1 MNTLTWISLF
11 LLILYVLK
19 IQRYRYNWIHYPTF
33 KPSGVDHKTGISVI
47 IAFRN
52 ERVCLPAVLSALQK
66 QQYPASLFEVILV
79 DDHSDDGS
87 EILVQGFCLEHENFR
102 LIQNDTAASGKK
114 SAINKGIAKA
124 AFELI
129 VNTDAD
135 CTMDPFWLATLA
147 EYYQDRQPAMIIGLV
162 DMKPGPGFLGG
173 FQETEFLSLV
183 ASGAAAA
190 AGNSPIYCNGACLA
204 YRKSIFLTFPDPMQG
219 VLASGD
225 DTLFMLAVK
234 RSRQGSIVLLKALP
248 AVVTTRGMTT
258 WNDFFQQRKRW
269 VSKSLYYRD
278 KQILYTALLV
288 FLVNFSVLSA
298 LAALVVNGN
307 YWLFPLV
314 YAGKMLTDLM
324 FLKHYMQFHGKVLP
338 VLRFMLYELMYPFY
352 AVFIAITGLS
362 TGFTWKGRRFK
373 INSPVPT

>member
-11 LLILYVLK
+11 LLILYALK
-19 IQRYRYNWIHYPTF
+19 IHRYRHDWIHYPTF
-33 KPSGVDHKTGISVI
+33 KPSGADHKTGISVI

-52 ERVCLPAVLSALQK
+52 ERVNLPAVLSALQK

-87 EILVQGFCLEHENFR
+87 EVLVQGFCLEHENFR
-102 LIQNDTAASGKK
+102 LVQHDAAASGKK
-114 SAINKGIAKA
+114 SAIVKGIAKA

-129 VNTDAD
+129 VTTDAD
-135 CTMDPFWLATLA
+135 CTMGPLWLATLT
-147 EYYQDRQPAMIIGLV
+147 EYFHYRQPAMIIGLV
-162 DMKPGPGFLGG
+162 DMNKDRGFLGG
-173 FQETEFLSLV
+173 FQEIEFLSLV
-183 ASGAAAA
+183 AAGAAAA

-204 YRKSIFLTFPDPMQG
+204 YRKSIFLTYPDPMQG
-219 VLASGD
+219 ALASGD

-234 RSRQGSIVLLKALP
+234 RSWEGSIVLLKALP

-258 WNDFFQQRKRW
+258 WCDFFQQRKRW
-269 VSKSLYYRD
+269 ISKSLYYRD

-288 FLVNFSVLSA
+288 FLVNVSVLSS
-298 LAALVVNGN
+298 LAALVVIGN
-307 YWLFPLV
+307 YWLFPVV

-324 FLKHYMQFHGKVLP
+324 FLKSYMEFHGKVLP
-338 VLRFMLYELMYPFY
+338 LLRFMLYELMYPFY

-373 INSPVPT
+373 LNSQIPT